1 LSHINIRFHGSWYI
15 CTVDAL
21 CEMGELTLNDS
32 LGIFLSFMEGERH
45 IPQTSFEV
53 HNDFLQISVHRRRCK
68 VIQITDDI
76 RKQINIKA
84 EEDVYK
90 IKLVGYMPGDNS
102 IWVRDDSSPPFSWPA
117 LIYCY
122 DRDENLLRSIEC
134 DRTDMRKKLRLLITF
149 QPSTQTPSNSSH
161 NAVTPSENVVLD
173 MGDVYSI
180 FVGFM
185 RNLLSGKVPDA
196 LLKFGYTVE
205 SMGARRHRRITLE
218 DEILLNIRIGRLR
231 RIRYILLFGCED
243 GAVIKPASIHFL
255 NRGNA
260 DVWSIAGNRSTL
272 LFKLDQLIKFEI
284 TKSEPAEP
292 RPDPTP
298 KEYIAQLD
306 LIIQA
311 CTTHPE
317 SHINPEFGEVIQI
330 CNEIKSKH

>member
-1 LSHINIRFHGSWYI
+1 
-15 CTVDAL
+15 L

-32 LGIFLSFMEGERH
+32 LGIFLSFMERERD
-45 IPQTSFEV
+45 IPQTSFMV
-53 HNDFLQISVHRRRCK
+53 HDGFLQISVHRRRCK

-76 RKQINIKA
+76 RKQIKIDA
-84 EEDVYK
+84 EEDVDQ

-102 IWVRDDSSPPFSWPA
+102 IWVRDDSGPPLSWPA

-122 DRDENLLRSIEC
+122 DQDKNQLRRIEC
-134 DRTDMRKKLRLLITF
+134 DRSDMRKKLRELITF
-149 QPSTQTPSNSSH
+149 KPSTQTPSNSSH
-161 NAVTPSENVVLD
+161 NAVTPSEDVVLD
-173 MGDVYSI
+173 MSDVYKI

-185 RNLLSGKVPDA
+185 RNLLSGKVPDE

-205 SMGARRHRRITLE
+205 TMGARRHRRITLE

-255 NRGNA
+255 NRGDV

-284 TKSEPAEP
+284 TISEPAEP

-298 KEYIAQLD
+298 KEYIAQLEQ
-306 LIIQA
+306 IIQA
-311 CTTHPE
+311 CTNPPE
-317 SHINPEFGEVIQI
+317 SRSNAEFDQVIQI
-330 CNEIKSKH
+330 CNELKQNHKEP